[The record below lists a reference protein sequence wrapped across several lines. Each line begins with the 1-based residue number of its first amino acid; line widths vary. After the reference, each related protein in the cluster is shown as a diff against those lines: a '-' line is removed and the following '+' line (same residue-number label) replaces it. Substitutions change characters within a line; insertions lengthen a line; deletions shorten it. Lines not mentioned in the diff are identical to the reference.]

1 LIREFLNT
9 GDLAHISK
17 AVSTLRRSVE
27 LTPAGHVDTTYRFN
41 SLGVAY
47 WFRSQR
53 TGNLPDLSEAILHSQ
68 RSAVEMTAEGHSALP
83 SWLNNLGNAFQT
95 RFRCTGDLLDLAE
108 AISVRRR
115 AATLTPNIPSRLSD
129 LSFSLECQFRRTG
142 DPCNLS
148 EAISTQQTAVE
159 LTPEGHPSM
168 PSRVTNLGN
177 LFWFRFQC
185 TGGLSDITKAVSL
198 HQSAVD
204 LTPEGHQD
212 LPYRLA
218 NLGASL
224 ESHFQHTGNSGDLGQ
239 AISAN
244 RKAVELAPDGDSD
257 LPTYLNNLGNSLEA
271 RFTRKGDLQVLAE
284 SILSKRKAVELT
296 PEGHTDLPSWL
307 SNLGNSL
314 QSRFQRTDDLSDL
327 AEAILTKRKALELTP
342 EGHPQLPS
350 HLNNLGNSLESFF
363 ERTGDINDSTEA
375 ISAKRRALELTPVG
389 HSEMPSRFG
398 SLGVSFESRFARTGD
413 PSDLSEA
420 ISAKRRA
427 VELTPEG
434 HPQMTLQL
442 NNLGVSLESRFRV
455 NKDPHDLAEAIS
467 VKWRAVNLSPEGHP
481 DTPSCLTLLGVSFQS
496 LFQRTGD
503 NDDLAKAISHFK
515 SSATSTYGPPHIRLN
530 GAKCWALSLKISYPS
545 SPEILN
551 AFDTTIHLIALTAS
565 LDQTLRNRFTQ
576 LQSTSGLP
584 LQAAATAFA
593 FDRIDKALEWLEQ
606 GRGLVWGQLTNL
618 RTPLDDLRE
627 HDSQLASSIT
637 KVGKQLEG
645 AGSSRASSRAD
656 MSLSERVSLEDE
668 ALTHVMLAQQWD
680 NLIARARTIPGFEA
694 FLKPAPWSTLLQ
706 NLPGSGPIVLINL
719 DHRRCDAIA
728 LLAGYDRP
736 LHIPLPNFTL
746 ELCQKY
752 REDLGG
758 QLRSHQ
764 LRDRGGEETSGD
776 WDGERGIRPVSK
788 ASGSVVQGILRGLWE
803 KIAKP
808 ILRRLEKANKS
819 SATPLPRIWW
829 CPTGPLS
836 FLPIHAAGIYG
847 NAESESVLDY
857 AVSSYTPTV
866 AAITARVRDG
876 RSIETNASG
885 LLMTSQPNAPGV
897 SSIPGTTTEVQA
909 IYNLTEKPIARVK
922 KLEGGDVSVAKC
934 LELMG
939 TYSSVHFACHA
950 TQDAAD
956 PLKSRFLFHDGSL
969 ELATILKRDLKNADL
984 AFLSACQTSTGE
996 EKLSDEAVHLAA
1008 GMLAA
1013 GYRRVVATMWSIKD
1027 QHAPAVATDFYE
1039 YLLEHA
1045 DPASSDGFDG
1055 TNSAHALHHA
1065 IQQLRLR
1072 LSDNSDEALL
1082 AWIPYVHFG

>member
-1 LIREFLNT
+1 MPGKPEYQQLISRAPKGHTRRLPSSKPHLENT
-9 GDLAHISK
+9 PDTTPGRTQRQPRITQELPR
-17 AVSTLRRSVE
+17 STRRS
-27 LTPAGHVDTTYRFN
+27 PG
-41 SLGVAY
+41 
-47 WFRSQR
+47 
-53 TGNLPDLSEAILHSQ
+53 
-68 RSAVEMTAEGHSALP
+68 
-83 SWLNNLGNAFQT
+83 
-95 RFRCTGDLLDLAE
+95 
-108 AISVRRR
+108 
-115 AATLTPNIPSRLSD
+115 
-129 LSFSLECQFRRTG
+129 
-142 DPCNLS
+142 
-148 EAISTQQTAVE
+148 STQE
-159 LTPEGHPSM
+159 SPGESD
-168 PSRVTNLGN
+168 
-177 LFWFRFQC
+177 
-185 TGGLSDITKAVSL
+185 GLMAHSV
-198 HQSAVD
+198 
-204 LTPEGHQD
+204 
-212 LPYRLA
+212 
-218 NLGASL
+218 
-224 ESHFQHTGNSGDLGQ
+224 NS
-239 AISAN
+239 
-244 RKAVELAPDGDSD
+244 
-257 LPTYLNNLGNSLEA
+257 
-271 RFTRKGDLQVLAE
+271 
-284 SILSKRKAVELT
+284 
-296 PEGHTDLPSWL
+296 
-307 SNLGNSL
+307 
-314 QSRFQRTDDLSDL
+314 
-327 AEAILTKRKALELTP
+327 
-342 EGHPQLPS
+342 
-350 HLNNLGNSLESFF
+350 
-363 ERTGDINDSTEA
+363 
-375 ISAKRRALELTPVG
+375 
-389 HSEMPSRFG
+389 
-398 SLGVSFESRFARTGD
+398 
-413 PSDLSEA
+413 
-420 ISAKRRA
+420 
-427 VELTPEG
+427 
-434 HPQMTLQL
+434 
-442 NNLGVSLESRFRV
+442 
-455 NKDPHDLAEAIS
+455 
-467 VKWRAVNLSPEGHP
+467 
-481 DTPSCLTLLGVSFQS
+481 LGVSFQS

-515 SSATSTYGPPHIRLN
+515 SSANLHLWPSTYQIEWGKML
-530 GAKCWALSLKISYPS
+530 GTLAKDLLSL
-545 SPEILN
+545 
-551 AFDTTIHLIALTAS
+551 
-565 LDQTLRNRFTQ
+565 

-656 MSLSERVSLEDE
+656 I
-668 ALTHVMLAQQWD
+668 TQQWD

-758 QLRSHQ
+758 HYDHISYAI
-764 LRDRGGEETSGD
+764 EEG
-776 WDGERGIRPVSK
+776 RNF
-788 ASGSVVQGILRGLWE
+788 
-803 KIAKP
+803 
-808 ILRRLEKANKS
+808 RRLGWREGDPA
-819 SATPLPRIWW
+819 R
-829 CPTGPLS
+829 PLS

-984 AFLSACQTSTGE
+984 AFLSAV
-996 EKLSDEAVHLAA
+996 KRARA
-1008 GMLAA
+1008 
-1013 GYRRVVATMWSIKD
+1013 RRSYPTKPFISL
-1027 QHAPAVATDFYE
+1027 PGC
-1039 YLLEHA
+1039 LLQDIAE
-1045 DPASSDGFDG
+1045 
-1055 TNSAHALHHA
+1055 
-1065 IQQLRLR
+1065 
-1072 LSDNSDEALL
+1072 
-1082 AWIPYVHFG
+1082 W